1 MKQLTFIFLFVLN
14 VHITPSAT
22 AQSRAEHCIMF
33 YNAENLFHPSD
44 DSIAAD
50 DDFTPEGV
58 RRWNFFRYK
67 RKIAKICKVILA
79 VNGWEPPDAV
89 CLSEIEN
96 REVLNDIIFHPLMLR
111 QQYLPLHRDSPD
123 HRGIDVGIIYRRD
136 RMECLDTA
144 WIEIRTAQDQ
154 LVRTR
159 EILAA
164 TFRLK
169 ATGDTVV
176 LFSNHWTSKYGGA
189 LETEDQR
196 LLQARLLGA
205 YINALLG
212 ARSPGACSGAL
223 PASQTPDQHIDTLP
237 VRRSFSTHR
246 ISIIAGG
253 DLNDLSGS
261 PPVQLL
267 SDSFNLQEVPTMTGN
282 VHGGPSMPNAS
293 YKYRGNWASIDH
305 VFVGGRLHAED
316 CRAMVFSHSFLL
328 EEDTKYTGVKPFRT
342 YSGFRYHGGFSD
354 HLPLLLHFVVENH
367 REDDREND
375 RQNDQQNDRQ
385 DDRENDRENDQQN
398 DQQNDRGHDR
408 ED

>member
-1 MKQLTFIFLFVLN
+1 MKQLTFIFLLVLN
-14 VHITPSAT
+14 VHIAPSAT
-22 AQSRAEHCIMF
+22 AQLREEYCVMF

-58 RRWNFFRYK
+58 RRWNFLRYK

-96 REVLNDIIFHPLMLR
+96 REVLNDIIFHPLMLE

-123 HRGIDVGIIYRRD
+123 HRGIDVGIIYRGD

-144 WIEIRTAQDQ
+144 WIEIRTAQHE

-164 TFRLK
+164 AFRLR

-196 LLQARLLGA
+196 LLQARLLGE
-205 YINALLG
+205 YINALPG
-212 ARSPGACSGAL
+212 ARSTWGYKGVLSN
-223 PASQTPDQHIDTLP
+223 SRVPDHHIDTL
-237 VRRSFSTHR
+237 RDQGSSTRLR

-267 SDSFNLQEVPTMTGN
+267 SDSFNLQEVPHLAEN
-282 VHGGPSMPNAS
+282 VLGDPSLPNAS
-293 YKYRGNWASIDH
+293 YKYKGNWASIDH
-305 VFVGGRLHAED
+305 VFVGGRLRTED
-316 CRAMVFSHSFLL
+316 CRAMVFVHPFLL
-328 EEDTKYTGVKPFRT
+328 EEDIKYTGVKPFRT
-342 YSGFRYHGGFSD
+342 YSGFKYHAGFSD
-354 HLPLLLHFVVENH
+354 HLPLLLHFVVQND
-367 REDDREND
+367 REDDG
-375 RQNDQQNDRQ
+375 QS
-385 DDRENDRENDQQN
+385 DREY
-398 DQQNDRGHDR
+398 
-408 ED
+408 